1 MWEVRL
7 DYRLIELI
15 GWVSSLSN
23 KNPKL
28 ILNNRLV
35 GMLFFGGGGCTCSMW
50 KFRGQGGIELC
61 HSNDP
66 SCCSDNAGSLTH
78 YTTRELQACFFFKP
92 TSTLN
97 SAQRSS
103 RCPSSAWEMWHFP
116 RRCDKGIRSAAG
128 TLLPNLTGERMV
140 LPSSFRDDG
149 RQTSLRWAE
158 QRIN

>member
-7 DYRLIELI
+7 DYRLIEVI

-35 GMLFFGGGGCTCSMW
+35 GMLFFWGGGRCTCSMW

-78 YTTRELQACFFFKP
+78 YTTRELQACFFLSQRVR
-92 TSTLN
+92 ST
-97 SAQRSS
+97 QR
-103 RCPSSAWEMWHFP
+103 
-116 RRCDKGIRSAAG
+116 KGVQDV
-128 TLLPNLTGERMV
+128 LV
-140 LPSSFRDDG
+140 LPG
-149 RQTSLRWAE
+149 RCGTFPGGVTRVFAVRQEHSC
-158 QRIN
+158 QI

>member
-1 MWEVRL
+1 MGL
-7 DYRLIELI
+7 Q
-15 GWVSSLSN
+15 SSRWIQSSTHDKDLFPHVPFQHSRSFKNLSC
-23 KNPKL
+23 
-28 ILNNRLV
+28 
-35 GMLFFGGGGCTCSMW
+35 LFVCLSAAPGGMW
-50 KFRGQGGIELC
+50 KFPSQRSNPC